1 MRSFSILGDSIS
13 TFDGCNPDG
22 FAVYYQGERCEQTG
36 VTSSADTWWSQVI
49 ERLGGRLLANS
60 SFSGSLVEGAG
71 FPAGNSQERIDALAE
86 DGVQPDVV
94 IVFMGIND
102 YGWGGATAQAAGR
115 GNAVPRS

>member
-22 FAVYYQGERCEQTG
+22 FAVYYQGERCEQTS

-94 IVFMGIND
+94 IVLMGIND
-102 YGWGGATAQAAGR
+102 YGWGGATCFTFLRQQR
-115 GNAVPRS
+115 TS

>member
-49 ERLGGRLLANS
+49 EL
-60 SFSGSLVEGAG
+60 SL
-71 FPAGNSQERIDALAE
+71 IH
-86 DGVQPDVV
+86 
-94 IVFMGIND
+94 I
-102 YGWGGATAQAAGR
+102 
-115 GNAVPRS
+115 